1 MKSNCGSSCTDL
13 ASNEAGNW
21 KWLQGQ
27 EHEEPHR
34 SLSIFLFPSSLY
46 ISVLCS
52 VYLSCCYVHLKHAN
66 TSMYSLSQGERTL
79 IPELRFIALFVL
91 CRHFP
96 LSTTP
101 KGISKKKKKKFL
113 WHVCRLSKFSQWSS
127 VNNSNRAIFFF
138 HLFLLSTLF
147 VEHPNYS
154 SLMTV
159 V

>member
-101 KGISKKKKKKFL
+101 KGISKKKSFFGMF
-113 WHVCRLSKFSQWSS
+113 VVS
-127 VNNSNRAIFFF
+127 VNFPNARQSTIPTGLFSSFICSFFQPY
-138 HLFLLSTLF
+138 LSSTQ
-147 VEHPNYS
+147 
-154 SLMTV
+154 TIQA
-159 V
+159 